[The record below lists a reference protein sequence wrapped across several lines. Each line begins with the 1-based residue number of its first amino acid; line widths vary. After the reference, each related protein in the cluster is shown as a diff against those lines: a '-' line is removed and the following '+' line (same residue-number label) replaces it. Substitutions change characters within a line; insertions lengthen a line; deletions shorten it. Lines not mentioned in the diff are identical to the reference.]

1 VGWGFGF
8 GGVREPSASS
18 GPVMIR
24 MGGEGGVPSL
34 PGMSNQRFRME
45 FYAQAFNVFN
55 HTNLSSF
62 TGVQTSPF
70 YGLPTAALPGRRM
83 EFGTRFNF

>member
-1 VGWGFGF
+1 
-8 GGVREPSASS
+8 
-18 GPVMIR
+18 MIR

-34 PGMSNQRFRME
+34 PGASNQRFRME

-55 HTNLSSF
+55 HTNLTNF

-70 YGLPTAALPGRRM
+70 FGLPTAALPGRRM